1 MVYLNKVTAGNVARV
16 AVKLES
22 MNPCSSVKD
31 RIGRSMIENAE
42 AAGLIVPGKVK
53 LYNKSRGLRI
63 RVINYSF

>member
-42 AAGLIVPGKVK
+42 AAGLIVPGKV
-53 LYNKSRGLRI
+53 GAQT
-63 RVINYSF
+63 